1 MALLAGIS
9 VMSGRWRP
17 QPGGKFPG
25 GGRRK
30 IHFSGGPQG
39 PESGFGG
46 KLHSKTRREL
56 GGPKRA
62 LFGGS
67 PGTRKWAENGPENG
81 PFFPPRPPR
90 GARGPGPQG
99 ARKTRFTPAACH
111 HLLHE
116 ISKLQKPSETF
127 TYYVSFIKLYRF
139 IFVSDCFYILFVEGL
154 D

>member
-116 ISKLQKPSETF
+116 ISKLKKPSETYLF
-127 TYYVSFIKLYRF
+127 YALFLHCIIICFSFCF
-139 IFVSDCFYILFVEGL
+139 FVLSLV
-154 D
+154 

>member
-116 ISKLQKPSETF
+116 NLNFRNHPKLNSSLYHILSYHF
-127 TYYVSFIKLYRF
+127 LVDSLSFC
-139 IFVSDCFYILFVEGL
+139 SDLKAEGL